1 MCCYAPQRSKEM
13 RERAHPPNT
22 FRFCFMQQKSDIINS
37 GMRPPCVVEH
47 SAVNRSV
54 VGSSPTGGAHTAR
67 KRSVYGFYFILKFLR
82 KLPDSVSYR
91 VNPVMAWLDMVRI
104 ESIYFTQFL
113 RIAAVS
119 GQIESQSCQAH

>member
-1 MCCYAPQRSKEM
+1 M
-13 RERAHPPNT
+13 
-22 FRFCFMQQKSDIINS
+22 
-37 GMRPPCVVEH
+37 VEH

-67 KRSVYGFYFILKFLR
+67 KCDVYGFYFILKFLR